1 MHSSIVT
8 FVLVAFALQ
17 CCSFMYVL
25 RSPCEIAPEEPLLPP
40 SCEVYPELF
49 LDSSVCIIHLL
60 AVGAYWYAVCK
71 VVLLSHETHAPPSHL
86 PTRYPTSYCLSQLTQ
101 MDFVA
106 YPECQQFMAILDLGK
121 EKHSRGKVPCEEC
134 FASSSAVFYK
144 EGNQV

>member
-1 MHSSIVT
+1 MACILKHNV
-8 FVLVAFALQ
+8 
-17 CCSFMYVL
+17 
-25 RSPCEIAPEEPLLPP
+25 EIAINKTSQKSITLL
-40 SCEVYPELF
+40 
-49 LDSSVCIIHLL
+49 SSHSLTPHLIS
-60 AVGAYWYAVCK
+60 
-71 VVLLSHETHAPPSHL
+71 SHETHAPPSHL

-106 YPECQQFMAILDLGK
+106 YPECQQFMVILDLGK

>member
-1 MHSSIVT
+1 MACILKHNV
-8 FVLVAFALQ
+8 
-17 CCSFMYVL
+17 
-25 RSPCEIAPEEPLLPP
+25 EIAINKTSKKSITLL
-40 SCEVYPELF
+40 
-49 LDSSVCIIHLL
+49 SSHSLTPHLIS
-60 AVGAYWYAVCK
+60 
-71 VVLLSHETHAPPSHL
+71 SHETHAPPSHL